1 MKPIAFFP
9 QSLFRI
15 FSAFTENKN
24 ASVMKSVR
32 DDDKTLTIRIR
43 YMSDSKNLNY
53 ENSFN
58 VEGWSKAQKNELVR
72 RVSGSLGIMTPKVA
86 KL

>member
-15 FSAFTENKN
+15 FSVFTENKN

-32 DDDKTLTIRIR
+32 DDNKTLTIRIR
-43 YMSDSKNLNY
+43 YASDRKNVNY

-58 VEGWSKAQKNELVR
+58 VEGWSKEQKNELVR
-72 RVSGSLGIMTPKVA
+72 QVSGSLGIMTPRIA

>member
-1 MKPIAFFP
+1 
-9 QSLFRI
+9 
-15 FSAFTENKN
+15 
-24 ASVMKSVR
+24 MKSVR

-43 YMSDSKNLNY
+43 YISDSRNLNY

-58 VEGWSKAQKNELVR
+58 VEGWSKAEKNALVR
-72 RVSGSLGIMTPKVA
+72 RVSGSLGITTPKIA